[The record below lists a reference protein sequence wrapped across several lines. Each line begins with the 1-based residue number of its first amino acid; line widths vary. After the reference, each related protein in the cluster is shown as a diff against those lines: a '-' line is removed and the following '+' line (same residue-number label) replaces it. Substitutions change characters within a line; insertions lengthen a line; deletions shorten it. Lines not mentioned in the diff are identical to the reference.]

1 METVTRRQVE
11 VGSASWTYS
20 ADGKCGDL
28 YFVEQ
33 HKDGSLIAVVYG
45 IGHGAEA
52 EKMAKIATSIIK
64 DHVHES
70 LEVLIRECHE
80 GLRAT
85 RGAVLALALIDTRS
99 HCLTWTGV
107 GNVEGKLFSRGSAPP
122 TTLLS
127 TPGTLGHG
135 TIEVRPSSVHLK
147 PGDTLILATDGVRSD
162 FYLGLD
168 LKKTPQELAD
178 HILKHSAVLKKD
190 DALVVVARHAG

>member
-11 VGSASWTYS
+11 VGSASWTY
-20 ADGKCGDL
+20 AQDGICGDL
-28 YFVEQ
+28 YFVER
-33 HKDGSLIAVVYG
+33 HKDGSLIAVVDG

-52 EKMAKIATSIIK
+52 EKVAKITTSIIQNN
-64 DHVHES
+64 VHES

-85 RGAVLALALIDTRS
+85 RGAVLALALLDTRS

-107 GNVEGKLFSRGSAPP
+107 GNVEGKLFSRGPAPP

-135 TIEVRPSSVHLK
+135 TIEVRPSSVHIK
-147 PGDTLILATDGVRSD
+147 PGDTLILATDGVRTD

-168 LKKTPQELAD
+168 MKKAPQELAD
-178 HILKHSAVLKKD
+178 HILKRSVILTD
-190 DALVVVARHAG
+190 DALVVVARHTG